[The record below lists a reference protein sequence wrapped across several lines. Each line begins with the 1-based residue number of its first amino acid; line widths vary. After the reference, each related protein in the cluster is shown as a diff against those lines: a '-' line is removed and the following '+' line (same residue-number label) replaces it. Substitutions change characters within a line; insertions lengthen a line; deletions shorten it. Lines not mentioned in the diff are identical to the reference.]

1 MRLSYHQHILD
12 IVPPTF
18 SALCPANPTCI
29 YKYGDE
35 SSNSLPG
42 HSVALCLSV
51 AFKSKATN
59 DEIFSILKD
68 VPNPNQVDDDDEGFR
83 FNPLKIEVFVQT
95 LLHLAAKSFS
105 HSFSALAKFHEVFK
119 TLAES
124 DKGKLHVLRV
134 MFEVWRNHPQM
145 IAVLV
150 DKMIRTQIVDC
161 AAVANWIFS
170 SELSRD
176 FTRLFVWEIL
186 HSTIRKMNKHVLKI
200 QKELEEAKE
209 KLARQHKRRSDDD
222 DRSSDRK
229 DGALEEQI
237 ERLQEKVESAQSEQK
252 NLFLVIFQRFIMIL
266 TEHLVRCETDGTSIL
281 TPWYKNCIE
290 RLQQIFLQHHQ
301 IIQQYMVTLE
311 NLLFTAELDPHILAV
326 FQQFCALQA

>member
-1 MRLSYHQHILD
+1 
-12 IVPPTF
+12 
-18 SALCPANPTCI
+18 
-29 YKYGDE
+29 
-35 SSNSLPG
+35 
-42 HSVALCLSV
+42 
-51 AFKSKATN
+51 
-59 DEIFSILKD
+59 
-68 VPNPNQVDDDDEGFR
+68 
-83 FNPLKIEVFVQT
+83 
-95 LLHLAAKSFS
+95 
-105 HSFSALAKFHEVFK
+105 
-119 TLAES
+119 
-124 DKGKLHVLRV
+124 
-134 MFEVWRNHPQM
+134 M

-266 TEHLVRCETDGTSIL
+266 TEHLVRCETDGTTVL
-281 TPWYKNCIE
+281 TPGSVRGSTWGAGDRIRVGVYNTHPTCFTIYHSSPKVEFEPN
-290 RLQQIFLQHHQ
+290 F
-301 IIQQYMVTLE
+301 YFSVE
-311 NLLFTAELDPHILAV
+311 NALFISGG
-326 FQQFCALQA
+326 